1 MLSPVGVTC
10 PFHQAP
16 VIEATN
22 RHVMERAFSFDI
34 AGDSSLVNDSP
45 RTGSAIEFCHHVIYI
60 VCLVFCLASLR
71 KLRRNCWSRAKR
83 NYNSSRSE
91 YRLHD
96 GNLLQTSTFETLPV
110 QMSALPPKADIGIGS
125 LRRSSSGNFAIFRN
139 RAPHQA
145 TSVCH

>member
-1 MLSPVGVTC
+1 QVGRVVIEGREYVVAIFVSVNATPVGVTC

-34 AGDSSLVNDSP
+34 AGDPSLVNDSP
-45 RTGSAIEFCHHVIYI
+45 RTGSAEFCHHVIYI

-125 LRRSSSGNFAIFRN
+125 R
-139 RAPHQA
+139 
-145 TSVCH
+145 

>member
-1 MLSPVGVTC
+1 MSWNGPSPLTLRVT
-10 PFHQAP
+10 P
-16 VIEATN
+16 V
-22 RHVMERAFSFDI
+22 
-34 AGDSSLVNDSP
+34 SSTIPP

-125 LRRSSSGNFAIFRN
+125 RSA
-139 RAPHQA
+139 
-145 TSVCH
+145 